1 MKSFEFVIHN
11 IVSSAD
17 NDSFTSLLICMPFY
31 SFFLPNFSGTTS
43 STTLNKSGKDGHPCL
58 GPDLRGKVFSFS
70 QLNNTSCGLVKD
82 DSN

>member
-1 MKSFEFVIHN
+1 MHFIFFSC
-11 IVSSAD
+11 
-17 NDSFTSLLICMPFY
+17 LIA
-31 SFFLPNFSGTTS
+31 LAKVS